1 MDRHMEGIEIK
12 DKADGKAS
20 MEAVI
25 GEDSIDIVL
34 CLQYPEK
41 VRDEFVNR
49 ERPSGQPSKDL
60 VKKLS
65 EMPIYLVGKSVPHPF
80 IQKEGFRKSF
90 SVLESK
96 VIRSMTKPQRI
107 CLTLLKHCA
116 AVTESDLCSYDLK
129 TAMMWLCERRAPELW
144 TWDGMLE
151 SMMAVMDFL
160 MQCAQRNSLPCYF
173 DPGIELWQFELTS
186 VSTMKGFEV
195 LKLRALLPRAIQLL
209 LAGLLSSSQ
218 APLMRHLLN
227 LPLDAQQML
236 WCCWKRRVDDPF
248 PGRPESGW
256 RSSPDD
262 LACGLYP
269 QAVEGRLWS
278 EGFLDTFR
286 WESLPARC
294 REPDWF
300 AEHGWDT
307 DSDEE

>member
-12 DKADGKAS
+12 DKDDEKAS
-20 MEAVI
+20 MEAVF

-34 CLQYPEK
+34 CLQYPEN
-41 VRDEFVNR
+41 VSDEFVNR
-49 ERPSGQPSKDL
+49 ERPSGQPSKAL
-60 VKKLS
+60 VEKLRT
-65 EMPIYLVGKSVPHPF
+65 MPIFLVGK
-80 IQKEGFRKSF
+80 GRLTFRKSF

-116 AVTESDLCSYDLK
+116 AVTKSDLCSYELK

-173 DPGIELWQFELTS
+173 DPDIELWEIQLN
-186 VSTMKGFEV
+186 VYTMRGFDV
-195 LKLRALLPRAIQLL
+195 VKLRALLPRAIQLL

-248 PGRPESGW
+248 PGRPESRW

-262 LACGLYP
+262 LACGPYP